1 MKRFFRRCRLEWRSL
16 VRSTWLAPLLCLLL
30 CGACAHILPESWGVE
45 RLAPGTWEYACLLLL
60 SMVVVLTFLL
70 LLCCVA
76 GGLRRPQGRGERVR
90 RLLWATAAGVPCL
103 VWALWM
109 PYSLVCATEAHAA
122 DDWRVPAGVPFEVP
136 AMFTLTGDKVPE
148 AVRSLV
154 RAQSATEIISW
165 PSPEGEPPNRAEHA
179 EALAQQHPDL
189 LRELWLRSLMLGNK
203 NSITAKS
210 MDVPHSWKDCTVL
223 LHPEGMPAGYVLA
236 APQCGEISTTALA
249 VEEGRVAGDVQA
261 YPVSA
266 SEKLGG
272 GWQLSYL
279 TKEGFSLCRHEG
291 LEALAR
297 YRLDFMLR
305 ELADDPTLATLDRLL
320 PVTPCPGLRLRQTS
334 LGYDLTLC
342 LPKEARTDGRYTIRA
357 VEYESGTPLQLDPRA
372 RTIRPADM
380 TALAAHRLLF
390 FDSFVVR
397 TGRRGQYYGSRWQIV
412 FIPDEGPEDV
422 LCEQLF
428 LMTGRWR

>member
-16 VRSTWLAPLLCLLL
+16 VRSTWMMPLLCLSVS
-30 CGACAHILPESWGVE
+30 GACYKIAASWQVNDV
-45 RLAPGTWEYACLLLL
+45 APGTGKYAALIFL
-60 SMVVVLTFLL
+60 SIVAVLSFLL
-70 LLCCVA
+70 LLCSVA

-103 VWALWM
+103 IWALLM
-109 PYSLVCATEAHAA
+109 PYSIVCITEAHAA
-122 DDWRVPAGVPFEVP
+122 DDWRVPEGVPFEVP

-165 PSPEGEPPNRAEHA
+165 PSPEGEPPNRAEHL
-179 EALAQQHPDL
+179 EALAQQHPEL

-203 NSITAKS
+203 NFITAKS

-223 LHPEGMPAGYVLA
+223 LHPEGVPAGYVLA
-236 APQCGEISTTALA
+236 APQRGEISTTALDW
-249 VEEGRVAGDVQA
+249 EEGRVAGDAHA

-320 PVTPCPGLRLRQTS
+320 PVQPCPGLLLRQTS

-342 LPKEARTDGRYTIRA
+342 LPKELRTDGRYTIRA
-357 VEYESGTPLQLDPRA
+357 VEYESGTPLKLDPRA

-380 TALAAHRLLF
+380 TASAAHRLLF

-412 FIPDEGPEDV
+412 FIPDQGPEEI
-422 LCEQLF
+422 LSEQLF